1 MNTSN
6 FRNTLIEIAE
16 GQESNLVSKLI
27 AYYYPSLNF
36 TDRNSLFESLLNR
49 LELHSHSQEYNFEQ
63 LRANIL
69 EDSEIINITDYQG
82 KDFRIKEIE
91 ISNLRGIPETDSSDT
106 PYGMNLTDKDGD
118 INNAII
124 LANNGVGKSSVF
136 AGLEMIYALEIG
148 EKKMRTLNP
157 DSLKKEDYEAYLQ
170 RITNANKPICKIKT
184 VNGNFD
190 LENQIFENEEVLK
203 LLNPQSHFVSEYDI
217 IRNGQNY
224 YSNKSNIENSI
235 HYIVAESLGLSE
247 YINCLNISVQIP
259 NYRRTK
265 ETTARNSIDNQIK
278 DNQVSIKNSEAE
290 IQSKK
295 LQLDEFKRGNINNS
309 QQSQSEKLN
318 NLNQLLVKQIDTNL
332 DSQDL
337 AKNILNYK
345 IIYDEYSSI
354 GENKRASVEKEFLE
368 AGNELIHEF
377 DNCPYCQNSN
387 LSLDE
392 IKANVEERLNALNQL
407 QNLGTRLRDNY
418 KTTSEYLSKIIQFFS
433 TFYDFI
439 EKERGQLSTIPTL
452 NQILE
457 RESELYVKLAPIV
470 NDEELS
476 DYIKT
481 LSRKNITTD
490 SDFKNL
496 NDLLLNNVNLFEVV
510 FQNLKD
516 EISTFVQERKENIEN
531 EIQNLMANNVEL
543 TVEQSIKNLEN
554 EIKELNERIKT
565 ATDKNEQL
573 EPELIKANKKVEFV
587 NQLKEEIVFFN
598 NKLELKVNEI
608 VENGFTPFKE
618 PVEEIMNDYFHDDPR
633 YKLQITLKDSPI
645 VIDGDE
651 YNSKIIV
658 AEIIDKDDNDMSI
671 SPDHYFNT
679 FRYKLFNLM
688 ISLSIALASRKMY
701 KVNLPLVIDDLF
713 YGSDFVSKNTFSEF
727 IQKLILLFKK
737 HTPEMP
743 LQIILFTH
751 DDFIYKSSID
761 GIENYAL
768 SNKDV
773 KLDDYLLSRMFAID
787 DKELAETTTGNKFWN
802 LIYD

>member
-1 MNTSN
+1 M
-6 FRNTLIEIAE
+6 
-16 GQESNLVSKLI
+16 
-27 AYYYPSLNF
+27 
-36 TDRNSLFESLLNR
+36 
-49 LELHSHSQEYNFEQ
+49 
-63 LRANIL
+63 
-69 EDSEIINITDYQG
+69 
-82 KDFRIKEIE
+82 
-91 ISNLRGIPETDSSDT
+91 
-106 PYGMNLTDKDGD
+106 
-118 INNAII
+118 
-124 LANNGVGKSSVF
+124 
-136 AGLEMIYALEIG
+136 
-148 EKKMRTLNP
+148 
-157 DSLKKEDYEAYLQ
+157 
-170 RITNANKPICKIKT
+170 
-184 VNGNFD
+184 
-190 LENQIFENEEVLK
+190 
-203 LLNPQSHFVSEYDI
+203 LNPQSHFVSEYDI

-737 HTPEMP
+737 HTPEMKTMHY
-743 LQIILFTH
+743 QT
-751 DDFIYKSSID
+751 K
-761 GIENYAL
+761 
-768 SNKDV
+768 
-773 KLDDYLLSRMFAID
+773 M
-787 DKELAETTTGNKFWN
+787 
-802 LIYD
+802 